1 MYVIDFVE
9 TVPNKKFQISIF
21 GNELTKIGNTDNAMY
36 SYGF

>member
-9 TVPNKKFQISIF
+9 TVSNKKFQISIF